1 MEAWQRRYK
10 ERKHNAYMKYYNR
23 LMKTKQP
30 DFVRT
35 STFMEVIH
43 RTAML
48 LAERYMTSLRTGER
62 NV

>member
-1 MEAWQRRYK
+1 MEAWQRRYR
-10 ERKHNAYMKYYNR
+10 ERKQEAYTKYRNR

-30 DFVRT
+30 DFVST

-43 RTAML
+43 RTAMR
-48 LAERYMTSLRTGER
+48 LADRYMTSLRTGER

>member
-1 MEAWQRRYK
+1 
-10 ERKHNAYMKYYNR
+10 MKYYNR

-30 DFVRT
+30 DFVST

-43 RTAML
+43 QTAMR